1 MAAHVASGGGHAD
14 YGLSHRPVGKSAA
27 APPLPRSILQAA
39 IRTIENRRF
48 VSARIRQQGELFG
61 YGLLGSGRYI
71 ELRGTPVP
79 LVRLELRIQVGDKI
93 CSLVQVCD
101 GHALWCYRKLPDG
114 EKLSRVDAVR
124 ASAELARLPSPAGR
138 PGGPLALPGLGG
150 LSRLL
155 RGLDATFQF
164 TVAQRGQL
172 AELPVWRLEGGWK
185 PAHLLNFLPK
195 QRKAIEKGQPVD
207 LSRLP
212 PYLPDRVII
221 LLGQDDSFPY
231 RIDYRRG
238 GPGQGAD
245 GRQGRSLTTLEFF
258 EVNLN
263 APVDAGQ
270 FLFAPGNLP
279 VCDETEQY
287 LQALAGLK

>member
-1 MAAHVASGGGHAD
+1 M
-14 YGLSHRPVGKSAA
+14 

-39 IRTIENRRF
+39 IRAAESRRC

-61 YGLLGSGRYI
+61 YGLLGSGRYL
-71 ELRGTPVP
+71 EARGTAIP
-79 LVRLELRIQVGDKI
+79 LLRLELRIQVGDQTS
-93 CSLVQVCD
+93 SLVQVCD
-101 GHALWCYRKLPDG
+101 GQALWSYRKLPDG
-114 EKLSRVDAVR
+114 QKLSRVDAVR
-124 ASAELARLPSPAGR
+124 ASAELAKLPPPAGR
-138 PGGPLALPGLGG
+138 PGGPATLPGLGG

-164 TVAQRGQL
+164 TVAERGQL
-172 AELPVWRLEGGWK
+172 AGLPVWKLEGGWK
-185 PAHLLNFLPK
+185 PGYLVNFLPK
-195 QRKAIEKGQPVD
+195 QRKAIEEGKPVD

-212 PYLPDRVII
+212 RYLPDRVII
-221 LLGQDDSFPY
+221 LLGQEDLFPY
-231 RIDYRRG
+231 RIDYCRG
-238 GPGQGAD
+238 GRGEGAD

-270 FLFAPGNLP
+270 FVYAPGALP

-287 LQALAGLK
+287 LQSLAALK